1 MARTREARHISV
13 AIDCSLQEAY
23 DFLSVPG
30 NFPKWASGLAN
41 SLRKIDGEWVAET
54 IHGSMRVSFS
64 ARNDF
69 GVLDH
74 SVFPEDGGE
83 IYVPLR
89 LVANGSGC
97 ELTLTLFRLPGMLE
111 EQFSADARV
120 VLKDLNAARNLLE
133 GAHGNGR

>member
-1 MARTREARHISV
+1 MVRTREARHISV
-13 AIDCSLQEAY
+13 SVDCDLQDAY
-23 DFLSVPG
+23 DFLSVPE
-30 NFPKWASGLAN
+30 NFPRWASGLAN
-41 SLRKIDGEWVAET
+41 SLQRIDGEWVAET
-54 IHGSMRVSFS
+54 IHGSMRVTFS
-64 ARNDF
+64 PRNEF

-111 EQFSADARV
+111 EQFSADALV
-120 VLKDLNAARNLLE
+120 VLRDLNAAKNLLE
-133 GAHGNGR
+133 SSHGNRR